1 VSVAIVFSGQ
11 GNQHP
16 AMLPWLGDDA
26 SPSTTALLSVMR
38 ETLDVA
44 DWRAALADPA
54 WARKNANAQVL
65 ITTTAL
71 AAWTQIAPRLVSASI
86 EIDGVAGYSV
96 GELAACA
103 AAGVLA
109 HADAI
114 GLAARR
120 AALMDEAARAHAGGL
135 CGVTGLASADVDDV
149 LRGTSVS
156 VAIRNGE
163 DSVVIGGPLHST
175 LGAVAPEASDASG
188 ASDTSDK
195 PEALD
200 EVEASLA
207 SRGARCTRLAVA
219 VASHTPLMRSAAEGF
234 SSELS
239 GAAMRAPALALF
251 DSDANRVWTAD
262 QARGGLAR
270 QIAHTVRWDE
280 VMDQLAARGPSCVLE
295 IGGGQALARLW
306 QQRHPSIP
314 ARSADEF
321 RTLDGVLAW
330 IERCAA

>member
-1 VSVAIVFSGQ
+1 MSVAIVFSGQ

-26 SPSTTALLSVMR
+26 SPSTMALLSVMR

-44 DWRAALADPA
+44 DWRAALADSA

-71 AAWTQIAPRLVSASI
+71 AAWSQIAPRLVSASI

-103 AAGVLA
+103 AVGVLDA
-109 HADAI
+109 DDAI
-114 GLAARR
+114 RLAVQR
-120 AALMDEAARAHAGGL
+120 AAFMDDASRARPGGL
-135 CGVTGLASADVDDV
+135 CGVTGLAATEVDALLV
-149 LRGTSVS
+149 ETSVS
-156 VAIRNGE
+156 IAIRNGD
-163 DSVVIGGPLHST
+163 DSVVIGGPLGDES
-175 LGAVAPEASDASG
+175 LDAAEA
-188 ASDTSDK
+188 
-195 PEALD
+195 AL
-200 EVEASLA
+200 AA
-207 SRGARCTRLAVA
+207 RGARCTRLAVS
-219 VASHTPLMRSAAEGF
+219 VASHTSLMRSAARAFGTA
-234 SSELS
+234 LS
-239 GAAMRAPALALF
+239 KTDVRDPTLALF

-262 QARGGLAR
+262 QARAGLAR
-270 QIAHTVRWDE
+270 QIAHTVQWDE

-330 IERCAA
+330 IERSAP